1 MAEEITNGGIIQQT
15 ARGKEST
22 QAGRVRTV
30 KACDCDGDDD
40 ENRCV
45 GSDLGERRGRIQTF
59 MCRGCEGQNTYP
71 VSFRRLQNIT
81 SRGEGRPTNEDDR
94 MGRSKLKAEEE

>member
-1 MAEEITNGGIIQQT
+1 MAEEITKWRDNPTNSERERKQ
-15 ARGKEST
+15 

-59 MCRGCEGQNTYP
+59 MCRGCEGQTP
-71 VSFRRLQNIT
+71 ILSP
-81 SRGEGRPTNEDDR
+81 SEGSKISHHEAREGQQTR
-94 MGRSKLKAEEE
+94 MIEWVDPN

>member
-59 MCRGCEGQNTYP
+59 MCRGCEGQTP
-71 VSFRRLQNIT
+71 ILSP
-81 SRGEGRPTNEDDR
+81 SEGSKISHHEAREGQQTR
-94 MGRSKLKAEEE
+94 MIEWVDPN